1 MVKKTGLLIFTL
13 CLLFQLQAQIP
24 VPKYPNG
31 YFRWPTNLATEIVAN
46 MGELRPNHW
55 HMGLDVRT
63 NQVVNQL
70 VYAAAD
76 GYVAYAGIRP
86 LSFGRFLIINHPN
99 GLSTLYAHLND
110 FNPEIEAWV
119 TAQQYKQQ
127 SWASELK
134 IPSNLFP
141 VKKGTFIA
149 YSGTT
154 GGSQG
159 PHVHFEIMDTKSEKR
174 LNPMLFGMPLTDN
187 TPPVMSRIALYNRS
201 KSVYEQS
208 PLFFALKNTDSGYI
222 LPKIPVLKTG
232 FRKNSFAIQCFD
244 RINGSSNQDG
254 IYAATLYA
262 DNTPVVRF
270 VIDSIGYEETRY
282 MNAQI
287 DYKYRSAGGTFIQHL
302 SKMPG
307 DNSGVYHPLSGNG
320 VLTLTDTL
328 QHPIRIELRDA
339 YGNTSVLNFLLQ
351 YDEAMAANVI
361 PATPQQQFLPAEV
374 NVLERPDFELYMPEG
389 CLYDAVNVRY
399 FRSNSL
405 AGVTALHQLNDQSVP
420 IQEPFTVRLK
430 PDKIIPDNAR
440 DRVVIRRSG
449 KTGSVEKAVWQGG
462 WLMAR
467 FRDFGSFQA
476 FTDLQP
482 PTVNELGKGDTVNLS
497 AASRIVFTPADNFG
511 VAGFRAELNG
521 EWLRFTN
528 DKGRSWIYN
537 FDERVPYG
545 VYNLKVT
552 VTDIAG
558 NTTVKEWWFKRSE
571 YTPPP
576 PRKKATKKTSSKKA
590 SAKKPP
596 VKKTT
601 KKKK

>member
-1 MVKKTGLLIFTL
+1 MVKKTGLFVFLL

-24 VPKYPNG
+24 VPNYPKG

-70 VYAAAD
+70 VNAAAD

-86 LSFGRFLIINHPN
+86 LSFGRFLIVNHPN

-141 VKKGTFIA
+141 VKKGSFIA

-187 TPPVMSRIALYNRS
+187 TAPVMSRIALYDRS

-208 PLFFALKNTDSGYI
+208 PLFVALKNTDSGYI
-222 LPKIPVLKTG
+222 LPKMPVLKTG

-262 DNTPVVRF
+262 DNSPVVRF

-287 DYKYRSAGGTFIQHL
+287 DYKYRSGGGAFLQHL

-320 VLTLTDTL
+320 VLTLNDTL
-328 QHPIRIELRDA
+328 QHPVRIELCDA

-440 DRVVIRRSG
+440 DRIVIRRSG

-576 PRKKATKKTSSKKA
+576 PRKKATKKTSSRKTAVKKA
-590 SAKKPP
+590 P